1 MNLGHLCLSENIMA
15 YVEVWKEG
23 KLITRRQ
30 VSEEKARK
38 GCRIRLG
45 SAGQVRVKAGETTIV
60 GKYEV
65 RMFAGDIPEAK
76 QVTGEGSLD
85 LSEPANAASTA
96 STFSRTTAAGVR
108 GEASYSPEIE
118 GYKITGR
125 LGEGGMGTVWRT
137 VQLSTHREV
146 ALKLLSERRF
156 ESQKSRLRFV
166 REVELTA
173 RLVHPNIARL
183 YDSGLYRGVYY
194 YAMELVDGVHLDQY
208 VKEQNLSQRQIL
220 ELMWIV
226 CQAVHHAHKQGVIHR
241 DLKPSNILVSQD
253 GQPHVLDFGLAK
265 TFLRESSDATVSIE
279 GDVAGTP
286 AYMSPEQAMG
296 RKEQMDTRTD
306 VYSLG
311 IILYQFLT
319 GESPHELSGTR
330 FEIVRRI
337 VEEEVRRPREIS
349 RDIDCDLEA
358 LLLKALARDP
368 DDRYLSA
375 GEMADDIDNY
385 LNGKPLLARSPTTIY
400 FLRKKFGKYRLQIS
414 IAAAVLVVFVGISLF
429 AYSRGVQSGAKVKV
443 VQKKLEIQKKAA
455 ELAQTESERHRS
467 EAETIDANAKRAE
480 LEPVTPD
487 KDEKKAS
494 AVPKPLME
502 EHRSTKGLQE
512 APKNEETLRQISP
525 ADGAVVNATKIDLT
539 WSGSNQ
545 DLSYDVYFGESSSS
559 VKNANHESPEFKQ
572 NQTNKIF
579 TATGLAFNKTYYW
592 RVDMLE
598 PDGNVI
604 GGNTWAV
611 STRLPSPSSELTVV
625 NGSFESPTIAGAISK
640 GFHGQSGVWAGP
652 LRLNGWVGK
661 GGLRRDMV
669 VDGNQCFYWCDPED
683 ESIEQTLGYVS
694 GEIGK
699 TYNVQYT
706 RKIIA
711 QPSIA
716 KLKFR
721 AELLVGGKVIDFE
734 ELNNASVV
742 QEEHRLSYTS
752 DGSHAWQPITIRFS
766 AGSNKRYTSL
776 PEAQMV
782 FIDSV
787 LAFDATMPVTN
798 TSGGIL
804 SGDNFVSGET
814 SAVGIRRLPP
824 PTEMTVVNGSF
835 ESPTIA
841 EAIANGKIGVLGGW
855 ANNIRFNGWVGKG
868 GAATAMVAEGK
879 QSFFWTDPQDESIE
893 QTLGYVSGEISKTY
907 NVEYTRQIS
916 AKPSIATLKFRAE
929 LLVGD
934 KVVDFEEID
943 NMLVGKAV
951 HRLKYISDRRSTG
964 QPFKIRFAANSNK
977 NFTTQS
983 EAQYVFIDDV
993 KFVTSDSAARR
1004 TRQPAK

>member
-1 MNLGHLCLSENIMA
+1 MA

-30 VSEEKARK
+30 VDEEKARK

-85 LSEPANAASTA
+85 LPGPANAASTA
-96 STFSRTTAAGVR
+96 STFSRTTATGVR
-108 GEASYSPEIE
+108 GETSYFPEIE
-118 GYKITGR
+118 GYNITGR
-125 LGEGGMGTVWRT
+125 LGEGGMGTVWRA

-226 CQAVHHAHKQGVIHR
+226 CQAVHHAHKRGIIHR

-265 TFLRESSDATVSIE
+265 TFLKESSDFTVSIE

-306 VYSLG
+306 VYSMG

-330 FEIVRRI
+330 FEVVRRI
-337 VEEEVRRPREIS
+337 VEEDVCSPREIK
-349 RDIDCDLEA
+349 RDIDFDLEA

-385 LNGKPLLARSPTTIY
+385 LNGKPLLARLPTMIY
-400 FLRKKFGKYRLQIS
+400 LLRKKISKYRQHIS
-414 IAAAVLVVFVGISLF
+414 IAAAVLVVFIGISLF

-443 VQKKLEIQKKAA
+443 VQKGPEIQKKAT
-455 ELAQTESERHRS
+455 ELVQTESERHRS

-494 AVPKPLME
+494 AVPKPLMK

-545 DLSYDVYFGESSSS
+545 DLSYDVYFGDSSSS
-559 VKNANHESPEFKQ
+559 VRDANHESPEFKQ
-572 NQTNKIF
+572 NQTNKNF

-611 STRLPSPSSELTVV
+611 STRPPPPSSDLTVI
-625 NGSFESPTIAGAISK
+625 NGSFESPTITEAVVK
-640 GFHGQSGVWAGP
+640 GHPGESGKWADK
-652 LRLNGWVGK
+652 LRCDGWVGK
-661 GGLRRDMV
+661 GGVSRDIV
-669 VDGNQCFYWCDPED
+669 VDGNQCFYWCDPQD
-683 ESIEQTLGYVS
+683 ESIEQT
-694 GEIGK
+694 IGRVPVEAGR

-706 RKIIA
+706 RKIDA
-711 QPSIA
+711 RPSIA
-716 KLKFR
+716 KIKFR
-721 AELLVGGKVIDFE
+721 AELLIGREIVDFE
-734 ELNNASVV
+734 ELSNSSFI

-752 DGSHAWQPITIRFS
+752 NGSRAGQPITIRFS
-766 AGSNKRYTSL
+766 ADSNKGWRGP
-776 PEAQMV
+776 PEMQFV
-782 FIDSV
+782 FIDLV
-787 LAFDATMPVTN
+787 LVYDTPVV
-798 TSGGIL
+798 S
-804 SGDNFVSGET
+804 DSGEILP
-814 SAVGIRRLPP
+814 AAHNRLPLP
-824 PTEMTVVNGSF
+824 SPEMTIINGSF

-841 EAIANGKIGVLGGW
+841 EAIANGINGKPSEW
-855 ANNIRFNGWVGKG
+855 AYNIRFNGWVGKG

-879 QSFFWTDPQDESIE
+879 QNFFWTDPQDESIE
-893 QTLGYVSGEISKTY
+893 QTLGYLTGEIGKTY
-907 NVEYTRQIS
+907 IIQYTRQIS

-993 KFVTSDSAARR
+993 KFVTGDSAARR